1 MNGLD
6 VTSYSSTRLSVFVL
20 LLVVLALWEIFSP
33 RRKLQHPKAR
43 RWASNFGISALSS
56 AIVALAFPLIGVG
69 AAILANAKGWGLFN
83 HYEIPPLIGISLYI
97 VAFDFAIYLQ
107 HRMFHSS
114 RILWRLHRVHHTD
127 LDYDVSTGVRFH
139 PLSIGISAAI
149 KLCLIVL
156 LGPLA
161 ISVLIS
167 EIVLNATSMFNHS
180 NIKLPKQL
188 DRILRLIIVTPDMHR
203 IHHSVEANEHN
214 RNFGFN
220 FSWWD
225 RLLNTYKENPAKG
238 QEAIEIGI
246 RGYREDRSTGIFS
259 LLAQPFQKD
268 QESAPNASA
277 TLAQSPKP

>member
-20 LLVVLALWEIFSP
+20 LLVVLALLEILSP
-33 RRKLQHPKAR
+33 RRKLQHSKAK
-43 RWASNFGISALSS
+43 RWANNFGISALNS
-56 AIVALAFPLIGVG
+56 AIVALVVPLVGV
-69 AAILANAKGWGLFN
+69 AAAVLANERGWGLFN
-83 HYEIPPLIGISLYI
+83 QFEIQPVIGIALYI
-97 VAFDFAIYLQ
+97 VAFDFTIYLQ
-107 HRMFHSS
+107 HRMFHKFK
-114 RILWRLHRVHHTD
+114 ILWRLHRAHHTD

-139 PLSIGISAAI
+139 PLSICISAAI

-167 EIVLNATSMFNHS
+167 EIILNATSMFNHS
-180 NIKLPKQL
+180 NIKLPARL

-220 FSWWD
+220 FPWWD

-238 QEAIEIGI
+238 QEAIEVGI
-246 RGYREDRSTGIFS
+246 HGFREDRSTGIFS

-268 QESAPNASA
+268 QEN
-277 TLAQSPKP
+277 